1 MREHRSASFCIND
14 KFITTRLSSLR
25 AAHNVASK
33 KIWQK
38 YCMQWQIS
46 KKSKEK
52 TKKDPSEY
60 TRASSTLG
68 KLVALDATVAVA
80 RE

>member
-1 MREHRSASFCIND
+1 MIFVFIAKEMRERRSASFCIND

-46 KKSKEK
+46 KKQRKNMTEK
-52 TKKDPSEY
+52 KRPK
-60 TRASSTLG
+60 
-68 KLVALDATVAVA
+68 
-80 RE
+80 

>member
-1 MREHRSASFCIND
+1 MIFVFIAKEMRERRSASFCIND
-14 KFITTRLSSLR
+14 EFITTRLSSLR

-46 KKSKEK
+46 KKQRKNMTEK
-52 TKKDPSEY
+52 KTQVNIHEH
-60 TRASSTLG
+60 RAH
-68 KLVALDATVAVA
+68 
-80 RE
+80 